1 MPGDEAEVT
10 RPAQELSP
18 EHDPDDEVDADDAL
32 SRLRQAAGVRAHAM
46 NEGDHHP
53 HHNDI
58 LPAF

>member
-1 MPGDEAEVT
+1 
-10 RPAQELSP
+10 
-18 EHDPDDEVDADDAL
+18 
-32 SRLRQAAGVRAHAM
+32 LRQAAGVRAHAM